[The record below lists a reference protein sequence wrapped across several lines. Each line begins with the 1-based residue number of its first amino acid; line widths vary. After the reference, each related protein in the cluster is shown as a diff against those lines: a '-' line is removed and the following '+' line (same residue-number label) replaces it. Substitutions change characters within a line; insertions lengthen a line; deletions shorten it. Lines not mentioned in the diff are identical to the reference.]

1 MRSAS
6 DGVTSSGPV
15 HFGCLRPGGSWS
27 RYKPRRAVTDA
38 GGPCG
43 VHVVE
48 CGSRLGK
55 WRRKCLHAAVLH
67 LCPAQERERVR
78 RRVLKFAAN
87 HGSSSLIGTEVE
99 RRNFEGLVG
108 LLREA
113 RWQVKVAVVGSREA
127 FARGEVRGVWQ
138 LGAAQGGSLGV
149 LVWFESDEHVAVLKG
164 PGTDSLL
171 DSVPLGMDLVEAPW
185 CCGRAGAPKKG
196 AKRGAHFKKGGAGH
210 TAR

>member
-1 MRSAS
+1 MCSAS
-6 DGVTSSGPV
+6 DGVASPGPV

-87 HGSSSLIGTEVE
+87 HASSSVIGTEVE

-108 LLREA
+108 VLREA

-127 FARGEVRGVWQ
+127 FARGEVKGVWQ

-164 PGTDSLL
+164 PGMHSLL
-171 DSVPLGMDLVEAPW
+171 DSVPLGMELVRRRGAVGVR
-185 CCGRAGAPKKG
+185 GRRRRV
-196 AKRGAHFKKGGAGH
+196 AKRE
-210 TAR
+210 RI

>member
-1 MRSAS
+1 M
-6 DGVTSSGPV
+6 D
-15 HFGCLRPGGSWS
+15 
-27 RYKPRRAVTDA
+27 
-38 GGPCG
+38 
-43 VHVVE
+43 VVD

-87 HGSSSLIGTEVE
+87 HASSSLIGTEVE

-113 RWQVKVAVVGSREA
+113 RWQVQVAVVGSREA
-127 FARGEVRGVWQ
+127 LARGEVKGVWQ

-149 LVWFESDEHVAVLKG
+149 FVWFESDEHVAVLKE
-164 PGTDSLL
+164 PGMHSLL

-185 CCGRAGAPKKG
+185 CCGRAGAPKKDSR
-196 AKRGAHFKKGGAGH
+196 RGAHLKKGSSLAV
-210 TAR
+210 ARTRWGVGVSEPEVCVETGVADAAEVLSLIHI